1 MLRLQMSAYLL
12 TLAAVRSGKAERS
25 WDEND
30 SKTKNKARRKG
41 MREGRKDDIR
51 DETDMNVRQE

>member
-25 WDEND
+25 LDEND

-41 MREGRKDDIR
+41 MREGRKDDMR